1 MRRHASPQG
10 IDKVPPS
17 CSRGEDGER
26 RRRPASVR
34 KGCKDGI
41 RNGNR
46 ARASP
51 GDGEITDCSC
61 GTSERAKP
69 RASLGS

>member
-1 MRRHASPQG
+1 M
-10 IDKVPPS
+10 K
-17 CSRGEDGER
+17 
-26 RRRPASVR
+26 
-34 KGCKDGI
+34 GI

-61 GTSERAKP
+61 GTSERANP
-69 RASLGS
+69 REPEPLSVRNSRAEVAGATFFFRIACLIAGKEAASAAFV